1 MLVTVLSVK
10 LCSLFPNESVA
21 TFINLLLKGLVIS
34 LCCIH
39 TGYRLLF
46 RKDLTKENHLLLQH
60 LVDMQRSQQ
69 TPPRI
74 SPNTNEN
81 AVSHTCRSK
90 YPLRSLC
97 QNYPITECSGTE
109 KVVYDGSEDEVGDY
123 ACRVLFMSDSSD
135 SDFEC

>member
-1 MLVTVLSVK
+1 MLVTILSVK
-10 LCSLFPNESVA
+10 LCSLFPNESIA
-21 TFINLLLKGLVIS
+21 AFINLLLKGLVIG

-46 RKDLTKENHLLLQH
+46 RKDLAKENHQLLRH
-60 LVDMQRSQQ
+60 LVDMQRSQR

-74 SPNTNEN
+74 SPNTTDN

-90 YPLRSLC
+90 YPLRSVC
-97 QNYPITECSGTE
+97 QNYPITECGGE
-109 KVVYDGSEDEVGDY
+109 EEVLCDGSEDEMDEY